1 MILMAEN
8 SLVTSIDRVVES
20 AREKYDSIMLSD
32 YVARDIKID
41 GVLTRGQQEEQKK
54 RTTTEDE
61 YTRTITCMLDANPKR
76 GSSIEIKS
84 MDDDTWESGI
94 ITSVPQK
101 TPVDYLFYILI
112 FNTVMKRHRKQ
123 FVYSEDGYVIGD
135 NPLIEDSIPCF
146 VQRVGMRERQVDV
159 GIDSDS
165 VNEFI
170 TLKSWDIEKGDILYV
185 GSEQYKVTDLKELDE
200 EICQGYMTYYRE

>member
-1 MILMAEN
+1 MAEN
-8 SLVTSIDRVVES
+8 SLVKSIDRVVES
-20 AREKYDSIMLSD
+20 AREKYDSIMLSN

-61 YTRTITCMLDANPKR
+61 YTRTITCMLGSNPRR
-76 GSSIEIKS
+76 GSLIEIKNP
-84 MDDDTWESGI
+84 DDDTWEKGI
-94 ITSVPQK
+94 ITSIPQK
-101 TPVDYLFYILI
+101 TPVDYLFYVLI
-112 FNTVMKRHRKQ
+112 FNTEVKRYRKKLI
-123 FVYSEDGYVIGD
+123 YSEDGYVIGN

-146 VQRVGMRERQVDV
+146 VQRIGMRERQVDV

-170 TLKSWDIEKGDILYV
+170 TLKDWDIEKGDILHV
-185 GSEQYKVTDLKELDE
+185 GSERYKVTDLRELDK
-200 EICQGYMTYYRE
+200 EICQVYMTYYRE